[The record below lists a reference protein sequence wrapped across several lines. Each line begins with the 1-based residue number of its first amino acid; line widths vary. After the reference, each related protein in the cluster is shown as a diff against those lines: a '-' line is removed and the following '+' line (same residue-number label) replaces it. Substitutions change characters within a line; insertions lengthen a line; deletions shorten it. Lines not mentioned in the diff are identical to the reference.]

1 MRYIW
6 EWIVLA
12 QVDQFMFIKI
22 FWISIGGALGALSR
36 YGLSGLVHNRFKIE
50 SFPWGTFAVNV
61 VGCFF
66 FGIVWMFAERHINV
80 SPTIRTALLIGFAG
94 SFTTFSTL
102 IFESTELL
110 RTSQY
115 LALTGNLV
123 GQVVLG
129 GIALVLGISVG
140 KLL

>member
-1 MRYIW
+1 MFMK
-6 EWIVLA
+6 IV
-12 QVDQFMFIKI
+12 
-22 FWISIGGALGALSR
+22 WISVGGALGALSR
-36 YGLSGLVHNRFKIE
+36 YGLSGFVQNKLKIE
-50 SFPWGTFAVNV
+50 SFPWGTFSVNV

-66 FGIVWMFAERHINV
+66 FGVVWMFAERHIQV

-115 LALTGNLV
+115 LALTGNLI
-123 GQVVLG
+123 GQVIIG
-129 GIALVLGISVG
+129 SIALVIGISIG